1 MAKAGCSML
10 NNVSMCTEKT
20 VLRTEFC
27 VRHRLGCLSGLA
39 VECATTRLS
48 VCLISCTGPSP
59 NPGRSEKLGQAR
71 TLED

>member
-10 NNVSMCTEKT
+10 NNVSMCAEKT

-48 VCLISCTGPSP
+48 VCAL
-59 NPGRSEKLGQAR
+59 A
-71 TLED
+71 